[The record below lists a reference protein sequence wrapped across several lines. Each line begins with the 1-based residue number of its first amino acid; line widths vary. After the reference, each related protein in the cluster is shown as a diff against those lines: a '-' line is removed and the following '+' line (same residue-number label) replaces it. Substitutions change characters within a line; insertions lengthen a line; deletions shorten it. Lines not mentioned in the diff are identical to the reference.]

1 LRLPEPLIPGKL
13 IQRYKR
19 FLVDAALD
27 SGEMVTAHCPNSG
40 SMMSLLDSGNPVLL
54 SRSANPHRKLRF
66 TLELLQVRQTWVGVN
81 TMNPNRLIHEAL
93 QTHAIPELTN
103 YTEIKKEAVWKEG
116 CRFDFCL
123 KNNQQLCYLEVK
135 NVTLEENGW
144 ALFPDAVTKR
154 GAKHLHHLIE
164 VVEKGFRGVMLFL
177 VHRADCE
184 RFRPARHIDFVY
196 AETLR
201 AAAERGVEIL
211 VYRAAIHPPL
221 VALDRELPFE
231 L

>member
-1 LRLPEPLIPGKL
+1 MRLPEPLIPGKL

-19 FLVDAALD
+19 FLMDAELD

-40 SMMSLLDSGNPVLL
+40 SMMGLLDSGNPVLL
-54 SRSANPHRKLRF
+54 SRSDNPNRKLRF
-66 TLELLQVRQTWVGVN
+66 TLEIIQVRQTWVGVN

-93 QTHAIPELTN
+93 QTSAIPELKN
-103 YTEIKKEAVWKEG
+103 YNQIKKEVIWKEG

-123 KNNQQLCYLEVK
+123 KNSQSLCYLEVK

-164 VVEKGFRGVMLFL
+164 VVERGCRGVMLFL

-184 RFRPARHIDFVY
+184 RFRPARHIDPVY

-201 AAAERGVEIL
+201 AAADRGVEIL
-211 VYRAAIHPPL
+211 VYRTIIEPPM
-221 VALDRELPFE
+221 VWLDRKLPFE
-231 L
+231 

>member
-1 LRLPEPLIPGKL
+1 MRLPEPLIRGKL
-13 IQRYKR
+13 VQRYQR

-27 SGEMVTAHCPNSG
+27 SGELVTAHCPNSG
-40 SMMSLLDSGNPVLL
+40 SMMGLLDSGNPVLL
-54 SRSANPHRKLRF
+54 SRSDNPNRKLRL
-66 TLELLQVRQTWVGVN
+66 TLELIQVRQTWVGVN

-93 QTHAIPELTN
+93 QTNAISELTN
-103 YTEIKKEAVWKEG
+103 YNEIKKEAIWAEG
-116 CRFDFCL
+116 CRFDYCL

-144 ALFPDAVTKR
+144 ALFPDAVTRR
-154 GAKHLHHLIE
+154 GVKHLYHLME
-164 VVEKGFRGVMLFL
+164 VVEKGCRGVMLFL

-184 RFRPARHIDFVY
+184 RFRPARHIDPVY
-196 AETLR
+196 AETLS

-211 VYRAAIHPPL
+211 VYRAAIHPPE
-221 VALDRELPFE
+221 VALDRKLSFE